1 MIDTKG
7 LFPVVIGCSGGS
19 GSRALRD
26 ILEASPK
33 IFLDQECSPNSK
45 DSKESKSFL
54 ELQEAAEE
62 VRRPLVEAFLQFL
75 LAQIPAGQESR
86 YQYFGWKNPRNLH
99 HIDLLLETHPELRF
113 LHLIRNPAAIAAG
126 SLWKKG
132 QKRAK
137 QSGWFVPENNP
148 ELFLLVKWAHQN
160 LPVWQ
165 KYQNHPR
172 YRLARYEDL
181 LTNGAATIHE
191 LFAWLG
197 VAEYDP
203 DKALAALTPSA
214 DALTRGGEIDLSLIA
229 EAVTALGYGARLAR

>member
-1 MIDTKG
+1 METKG
-7 LFPVVIGCSGGS
+7 LSPVVIGCSGGS

-45 DSKESKSFL
+45 DSKASKSFL
-54 ELQEAAEE
+54 ELQDEPAE
-62 VRRPLVEAFLQFL
+62 VRRPHVDAFVQFL
-75 LAQIPAGQESR
+75 LAQIPAGEESL

-99 HIDLLLETHPELRF
+99 HIDLLLEMHPDLRF

-160 LPVWQ
+160 FPVWQ
-165 KYQNHPR
+165 KYQSHSR
-172 YRLARYEDL
+172 YRLVRYEDL
-181 LTNGAATIHE
+181 LAKSAETIHE

-197 VAEYDP
+197 IAEYDL
-203 DKALAALTPSA
+203 DKALAVLTPA
-214 DALTRGGEIDLSLIA
+214 EDALTRGNDLDLSLIA
-229 EAVTALGYGARLAR
+229 EAVTSLGYRVSPV

>member
-1 MIDTKG
+1 METLG
-7 LFPVVIGCSGGS
+7 LSPVVIGCSGGS

-33 IFLDQECSPNSK
+33 IFLDQACSPNSK

-54 ELQEAAEE
+54 ELKDAPAEE
-62 VRRPLVEAFLQFL
+62 RRPHIAAFMQFI
-75 LAQIPAGQESR
+75 LAQIPDGAHGQ

-99 HIDLLLETHPELRF
+99 HLDLLLEMHPELRF
-113 LHLIRNPAAIAAG
+113 LHLVRNPAAIAAG
-126 SLWKKG
+126 SLWQKG

-137 QSGWFVPENNP
+137 QSGWNVPKEKP

-160 LPVWQ
+160 FPVWQ

-172 YRLARYEDL
+172 YRVVRYEDL
-181 LTNGAATIHE
+181 LTNGAQTIHE

-197 VAEYDP
+197 VQEYDLEN
-203 DKALAALTPSA
+203 ALAVLTPA
-214 DALTRGGEIDLSLIA
+214 QDALTRGSDIDVSLIA
-229 EAVTALGYGARLAR
+229 EAVQAFGYRAA

>member
-1 MIDTKG
+1 METQG
-7 LFPVVIGCSGGS
+7 LSPVVIGCSGGS

-33 IFLDQECSPNSK
+33 IFLDQACSPNSK

-54 ELQEAAEE
+54 ELKDASAEE
-62 VRRPLVEAFLQFL
+62 RRPLIAAFMHFI
-75 LAQIPAGQESR
+75 LAQMPEGAHGH

-99 HIDLLLETHPELRF
+99 HLDLLLEMHPQLRF
-113 LHLIRNPAAIAAG
+113 LHLVRNPAAIAAG

-137 QSGWFVPENNP
+137 QSGWHVPQKNP

-160 LPVWQ
+160 FPVWQ

-172 YRLARYEDL
+172 YRLVRYEDL
-181 LTNGAATIHE
+181 LTHGAETIHA

-197 VAEYDP
+197 IAEYDLAQ
-203 DKALAALTPSA
+203 ALAVLTPSA
-214 DALTRGGEIDLSLIA
+214 DALTRGADIDLTLIA
-229 EAVTALGYGARLAR
+229 EAVTGLGYSLKPLQ